1 METYT
6 LAFAP
11 PNLSPLHIAYFEDV
25 ENSASIKRRL
35 VSAATTPGADGELA
49 RAAVDFAFI
58 DADLVVS
65 KSHLTT
71 ALLATLLTSLP
82 NAPNAMLD
90 APPVPRTRTHNIH
103 SEVLCALSPNNN
115 ISDAIRRFGVGEKTT
130 RMVVVKFGG
139 ETAEVWKAIEAVVK
153 GRLERVDKIDEVDVP
168 WSRVDKVYK
177 VGEMN
182 QLKMPAAE
190 LEAAKCAAIVNAVA
204 VKHAM

>member
-6 LAFAP
+6 LPFAP

-25 ENSASIKRRL
+25 ENSSSIKRRL
-35 VSAATTPGADGELA
+35 VSAATTPGPDGELA

-58 DADLVVS
+58 DADL
-65 KSHLTT
+65 L
-71 ALLATLLTSLP
+71 
-82 NAPNAMLD
+82 M
-90 APPVPRTRTHNIH
+90 
-103 SEVLCALSPNNN
+103 
-115 ISDAIRRFGVGEKTT
+115 
-130 RMVVVKFGG
+130 
-139 ETAEVWKAIEAVVK
+139 
-153 GRLERVDKIDEVDVP
+153 
-168 WSRVDKVYK
+168 YK